1 MEEEES
7 VAAKDAQWIDC
18 LRDVTQVAEA
28 HACPLADMQ
37 PLVPYRAYRIGLSL
51 IKRHRGLHEHL
62 GRAFLAN
69 DNSKLAPSSIELDI
83 RTSVLLPT
91 ANRHLALIG
100 HGCPGANF
108 SSEDFDLTSS
118 RQAT

>member
-1 MEEEES
+1 MH
-7 VAAKDAQWIDC
+7 VY
-18 LRDVTQVAEA
+18 
-28 HACPLADMQ
+28 PLADMQ

-51 IKRHRGLHEHL
+51 IKRHRGLHKHL

-69 DNSKLAPSSIELDI
+69 NNLKLAPSSIEFDI

-91 ANRHLALIG
+91 ANVYLALIG
-100 HGCPGANF
+100 CGTPGANF

>member
-1 MEEEES
+1 MS
-7 VAAKDAQWIDC
+7 C
-18 LRDVTQVAEA
+18 LRGVTQVAEA
-28 HACPLADMQ
+28 HAHPLADMQ

-83 RTSVLLPT
+83 RASVLLPT